1 MKLADLAVIKTV
13 KGDKG
18 SKGDHGEKG
27 AVGNPGP
34 GGNPVSIIY
43 CVFFLFSR
51 VIKAHITIYVN

>member
-43 CVFFLFSR
+43 CVFFCSLEL
-51 VIKAHITIYVN
+51 

>member
-1 MKLADLAVIKTV
+1 MAVIKTV

-27 AVGNPGP
+27 SAGSLGP

-43 CVFFLFSR
+43 YFVFIFY
-51 VIKAHITIYVN
+51 IQTT